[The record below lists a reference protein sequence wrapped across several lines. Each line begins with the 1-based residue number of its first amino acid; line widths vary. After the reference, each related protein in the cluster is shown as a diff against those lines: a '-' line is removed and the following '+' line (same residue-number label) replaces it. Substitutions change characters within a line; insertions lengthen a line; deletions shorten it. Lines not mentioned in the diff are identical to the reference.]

1 MSYLH
6 GAYGTVQT
14 TGYRSADTG
23 NSAIVY
29 VGTAPVHNLENGYK
43 NVNVPIAV
51 NNMAEAIKYFGYS
64 DDYAKY
70 TLCEAMRVH
79 FELNGVG
86 PLVLINV
93 LDPTKAA
100 HKSAQATTASKT
112 PANGRIVLNEAEGII
127 VDTLTVTAGSGSE
140 AEEKEKGVDYSVKY
154 DTDKQTLTI
163 AELTAGALG
172 TDALTISYYT
182 INATGVTADDV
193 IGSTDNFGQNKG
205 VYCVKDVYQLTE
217 YVPAYIGA
225 PGFSSIPAVH
235 RAMHA
240 VCENINGHWNAY
252 MYADLPLVDNSTPLT
267 FDTAVTYKND
277 NGYVYPNETVFFP
290 MAEGIDGR
298 KYHISV
304 LAAANLQK
312 LLVAQDGIPYR
323 TASNTECAIIKK
335 LYLTDT
341 NAGRVFTEDLV
352 TEKLNKNGIASAA
365 FVGGRWAIWGCHS
378 AEYSQDDATD
388 INVAETNM
396 MMLYYISND
405 FQTRRAADVDKPM
418 TRNDL
423 MSIISEEQMR
433 LDALI
438 SMGALTYGRVALNAE
453 AQANSDIM
461 KGDYSFT
468 FDITTTPLARSLT
481 AIVNWTDQGF
491 VTYFETLTI

>member
-51 NNMAEAIKYFGYS
+51 NNMAEAMKYFGYS

-112 PANGRIVLNEAEGII
+112 PVNGRIVLNEAESII
-127 VDTLTVTAGSGSE
+127 VDTLTVTAGSGGE
-140 AEEKEKGVDYSVKY
+140 AVEKEKGVDYGVKY

-423 MSIISEEQMR
+423 MSIIAEEQMR